1 MFLCNGFFFTFPLVC
16 NFYVWTLTTMHPP
29 SPKSNCFNVCLML
42 LVIKIFFLT
51 AGTRLLRG
59 YKYEAVMDDKPA
71 DISHLVFV
79 IHGIGQKMETG
90 NIVKRSKEYVRLHSS
105 GHLHKSLRSFECFG
119 STLRQYYIRFCLA
132 EDFAHGPLG
141 FKRWTCPEIDI
152 IFYNILHE
160 IWQVPIVSNWVP
172 VLCTLLATK
181 YIQSQRNNLL
191 SAQSIKIGTTS

>member
-1 MFLCNGFFFTFPLVC
+1 MNID
-16 NFYVWTLTTMHPP
+16 NHAPP
-29 SPKSNCFNVCLML
+29 SPKSNCFNVCLIL
-42 LVIKIFFLT
+42 LVIKILFLT

-119 STLRQYYIRFCLA
+119 ST
-132 EDFAHGPLG
+132 
-141 FKRWTCPEIDI
+141 T
-152 IFYNILHE
+152 ILY
-160 IWQVPIVSNWVP
+160 QVLFS
-172 VLCTLLATK
+172 
-181 YIQSQRNNLL
+181 
-191 SAQSIKIGTTS
+191 